1 MARPRQP
8 VALIQAKGR
17 KHLTKNEI
25 QTRMAQEP
33 DVPFKNVQPPAYLP
47 SNLAAEF
54 EDIASKLLK
63 IGVMTELDEDA
74 LARYLLAQQ
83 NYLHYTSMLNAAIK
97 AKKIGDM
104 EKLSAL
110 QDKAFK
116 QCRAAASDLGL
127 TIASRCR
134 LIVPTSA
141 EAPPANKF
149 DRFRIA
155 E

>member
-134 LIVPTSA
+134 LIVPMSA